1 MDLLR
6 DVTASG
12 DMDGI
17 CACALEEER
26 RCVMRRRICCMLAD
40 RSGYITRTRAGG
52 GGAWDRHG

>member
-6 DVTASG
+6 DVSASG
-12 DMDGI
+12 DGI
-17 CACALEEER
+17 CACALEEEK

-52 GGAWDRHG
+52 GAWDRHG